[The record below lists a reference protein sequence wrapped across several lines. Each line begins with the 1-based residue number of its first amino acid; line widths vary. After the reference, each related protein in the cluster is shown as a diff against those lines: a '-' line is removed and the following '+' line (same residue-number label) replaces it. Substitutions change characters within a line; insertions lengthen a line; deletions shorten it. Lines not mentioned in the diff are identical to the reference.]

1 MAGSCR
7 GSALAERND
16 SGPAARG
23 RLGRSA
29 RVIVTMGMPALI
41 YRTGFIGYSL
51 ASLKRGVLGLVGF
64 RPVRDMVIGGVES
77 RRDHEQVLA
86 RVGQMGARGI

>member
-1 MAGSCR
+1 M
-7 GSALAERND
+7 
-16 SGPAARG
+16 
-23 RLGRSA
+23 
-29 RVIVTMGMPALI
+29 IVTMGMPALI